1 MFLFF
6 FQLFWTPAE
15 SCSSSLKPKGIQR
28 YLSLS
33 CSLSPWSFSLFKPY
47 NDKSLLF
54 YFPSTQNDFFSFPK
68 LILLINKADN
78 LSACFGTERFIFT
91 KNGKR
96 GKKENWDRK
105 VEKKK
110 KKLHSYEGI
119 NILKSSWLKYQSCI
133 NAWMILCKLNW
144 IRIDKLRNKN
154 TKFYSNK

>member
-110 KKLHSYEGI
+110 KTTFLWRNKYFEKFLIKISKLYKCM
-119 NILKSSWLKYQSCI
+119 NDTMQV
-133 NAWMILCKLNW
+133 KLNSN
-144 IRIDKLRNKN
+144 RQ
-154 TKFYSNK
+154 TKEQEYKIL